1 MKTIGMIGGLSWE
14 STATYYRLLNEGVK
28 EALGGLHSAQ
38 LLLYSF
44 DFDEIE
50 QLQMKDAWAE
60 SAVRLAEVAKSLEQ
74 GGAEMLIICTNTMHR
89 VADEVEAAIGIPL
102 LHIADASGQQL
113 TADGIKKAG
122 LLGTRFTME
131 QDFYRARLQQNFG
144 IEVLIPPPASRE
156 TVHRI
161 IYEELCKGIFSDDSR
176 KQCVDII
183 RDLASEGAEA
193 VILGCTEL
201 PLLVKPEHTPTPVY
215 DTTAIHAEKAL
226 AMALK

>member
-60 SAVRLAEVAKSLEQ
+60 SAVRMAEVAKSLEQ

-113 TADGIKKAG
+113 SADGIKKAG
-122 LLGTRFTME
+122 LLGTKFTME

-144 IEVLIPPPASRE
+144 IEVLIPPPAGRQA
-156 TVHRI
+156 VHRI
-161 IYEELCKGIFSDDSR
+161 IYEELCKGIFSDNSR

-183 RDLASEGAEA
+183 RDLASEGAQA

-201 PLLVKPEHTPTPVY
+201 PLLIKPEHTPTPLY

-226 AMALK
+226 TMALA